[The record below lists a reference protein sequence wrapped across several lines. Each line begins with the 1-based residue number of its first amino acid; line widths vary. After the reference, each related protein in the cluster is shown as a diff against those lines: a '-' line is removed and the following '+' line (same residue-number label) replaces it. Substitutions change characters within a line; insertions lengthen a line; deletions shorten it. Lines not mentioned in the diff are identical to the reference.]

1 MISTQI
7 ADVEES
13 SRKEAT
19 AQQKRLHELEAAL
32 EKSGAPQDA
41 PLVGAVKNK
50 SCEAPNLENN
60 QVRVPRKAGE
70 SKHDYLVR
78 KFGVMQDDRVAFKAA
93 KAAKLASM
101 NSEIASLN
109 HQAYDARAADLNA
122 ERTKAGVVAAKAKRV
137 HIQDPKTKKWK
148 RKSSCEKADAPDVT
162 EDVGVEEEKA
172 GEPAPPSPPPR
183 APLQDHNDNE
193 ETKDEAKAKVKK
205 TPAKKGYV
213 SARVKKIEGKE

>member
-41 PLVGAVKNK
+41 LLVGAVKNK
-50 SCEAPNLENN
+50 SYEAPNLENN

-162 EDVGVEEEKA
+162 EDVGVEEEKG

-183 APLQDHNDNE
+183 ALQDHNDNE

-205 TPAKKGYV
+205 PPAKKGYV
-213 SARVKKIEGKE
+213 KARVRKLEGKE

>member
-50 SCEAPNLENN
+50 SYEAPNLENN

-148 RKSSCEKADAPDVT
+148 RKSSCEKILLDHGRIFFFISIFFKILPP
-162 EDVGVEEEKA
+162 VEFY
-172 GEPAPPSPPPR
+172 
-183 APLQDHNDNE
+183 Q
-193 ETKDEAKAKVKK
+193 K
-205 TPAKKGYV
+205 TQ
-213 SARVKKIEGKE
+213 

>member
-1 MISTQI
+1 MMHCASGIIPAAPLTFT
-7 ADVEES
+7 V
-13 SRKEAT
+13 
-19 AQQKRLHELEAAL
+19 HAAL
-32 EKSGAPQDA
+32 PLSLLSNKLEQASARLPRRSSVPQR
-41 PLVGAVKNK
+41 P
-50 SCEAPNLENN
+50 
-60 QVRVPRKAGE
+60 PRRAGE

-101 NSEIASLN
+101 KSEIASLN

-162 EDVGVEEEKA
+162 EDVGVEEEKG

-183 APLQDHNDNE
+183 ALQDHNDNE

>member
-1 MISTQI
+1 MILRVVLQREL
-7 ADVEES
+7 VEGLLL
-13 SRKEAT
+13 
-19 AQQKRLHELEAAL
+19 QQVEQRQLDAHETR
-32 EKSGAPQDA
+32 G
-41 PLVGAVKNK
+41 G
-50 SCEAPNLENN
+50 
-60 QVRVPRKAGE
+60 
-70 SKHDYLVR
+70 H
-78 KFGVMQDDRVAFKAA
+78 GVAHA
-93 KAAKLASM
+93 
-101 NSEIASLN
+101 
-109 HQAYDARAADLNA
+109 QAYDARAADLNA

-162 EDVGVEEEKA
+162 EDVGVEEEKG

-183 APLQDHNDNE
+183 ALQDHNDNE